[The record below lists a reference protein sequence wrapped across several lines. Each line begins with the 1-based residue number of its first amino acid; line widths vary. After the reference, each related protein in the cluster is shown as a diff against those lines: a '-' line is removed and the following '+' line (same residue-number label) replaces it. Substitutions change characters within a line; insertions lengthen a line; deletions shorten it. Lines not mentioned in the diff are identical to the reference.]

1 MYVCLCNRIT
11 DQQVRDAALA
21 GASRPA
27 EIYPACGC
35 AAQCGTCASTMRR
48 LIDEHLVKIAAAAD

>member
-11 DQQVRDAALA
+11 DQQVRDATLA

-35 AAQCGTCASTMRR
+35 TAQCGTCAATMRS
-48 LIDEHLVKIAAAAD
+48 LIDQHLVKIAAAAD

>member
-21 GASRPA
+21 GASRQA

-35 AAQCGTCASTMRR
+35 AAQCGTCASTMRG
-48 LIDEHLVKIAAAAD
+48 LIGEQLVKIAAAAD